1 MTLLIA
7 AVVLLWHVR
16 SDAARFNRA
25 KRLVHIG
32 VALGL
37 LVWFFGFLVVG
48 GEWFQMWQSQK
59 WNGQQGAFRFYLTI
73 LAVLIFVNQED
84 GDLRRGS

>member
-32 VALGL
+32 AALGF

-48 GEWFQMWQSQK
+48 GEWFQMWSRRP
-59 WNGQQGAFRFYLTI
+59 GMVSRRLFAFT
-73 LAVLIFVNQED
+73 
-84 GDLRRGS
+84 